1 MILAVHHLYN
11 KSTYPE
17 LAAEQDNLLVIKQEI
32 HQEFHCWHEGFDKPC
47 TISDFISFIKL
58 KYSGNHVLLSQLNE
72 RKKTLETKLKPRS
85 KFLALPA
92 PSPTPPPASVPIEP
106 SKTEPSKTQ
115 ETNTTLF
122 EKVKEIV
129 KEQLDVEEDK
139 ITPEANF
146 IDDLG
151 ADSLDK
157 EKLVMALEEKFEVE
171 IPDEDAENLNTVQD
185 VVNYIKKNAANE

>member
-1 MILAVHHLYN
+1 M
-11 KSTYPE
+11 
-17 LAAEQDNLLVIKQEI
+17 
-32 HQEFHCWHEGFDKPC
+32 
-47 TISDFISFIKL
+47 
-58 KYSGNHVLLSQLNE
+58 
-72 RKKTLETKLKPRS
+72 
-85 KFLALPA
+85 
-92 PSPTPPPASVPIEP
+92 EP